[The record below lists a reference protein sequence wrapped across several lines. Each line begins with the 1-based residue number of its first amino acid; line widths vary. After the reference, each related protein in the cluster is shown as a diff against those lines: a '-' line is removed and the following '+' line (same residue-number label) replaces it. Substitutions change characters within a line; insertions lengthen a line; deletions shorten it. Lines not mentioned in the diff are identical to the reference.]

1 MMHTSFIKKATV
13 FGLALAS
20 TSLFAEATYSPH
32 KYQQNDWFAEFG
44 GNTAMYVNPA
54 GISETDQ
61 FELSFGFFS
70 SISGEAS
77 QEYVSFTYPID
88 YKHTWG
94 FSFFEN
100 GASIDGGQDYVEN
113 AFMLGYAYNLI
124 QCIALGIDISVLQ
137 INQFDENKHISLGA
151 DVGLNWNPIA
161 NSKFGYLLVGVALQ
175 NVVQPGIST
184 EEGSSSYSFV
194 APGFFGGDRDDAYN
208 IPSNLNFSLFYRGL
222 NRALEAKVELSLIDV
237 FHSDKEGGDG
247 MNLEESFTV
256 TYFLSPHLGV
266 RLRFTKE
273 GYPVAGATVNVKD
286 VSLFRYL
293 ALDLEMSHDDLYAK
307 KNRGFIWAVKLTS
320 RFGDTREEKIGEER
334 YRRLKIEPENDYRA
348 AMRLYL
354 NRQFLEAA
362 YAFGKVQTKYPAFH
376 LVDQAAFYKAK
387 SFENLRMHKAAKAVY
402 EDAIKRYPQSDQ
414 RAKYHF
420 QLMNI
425 DYKEGKY
432 IDAMAKY
439 QNIAQKFGESDVKA
453 DADYVAGQIKFEQGL
468 YQEAVDLLA
477 AILPGNANYFYAR
490 YTMGIAY
497 SRMGK
502 WDEAENCFRDIT
514 EQPVSNQSERDLQD
528 AAKVKLGH
536 IYFSGEKPDIAQA
549 AQMYGQV
556 QAGSPVYDEA
566 MLGIAWSFLKV
577 NKPNEAM
584 KPAQWI
590 ISNLPESFLVSE
602 AYLVIGYCHF
612 MKKDYNN
619 AAKALE
625 QAEKRTEQ
633 PVVTVAARD
642 SARQAYDAMQDEFDS
657 VQVKALDLAR
667 QLPTPRVEKKR
678 EALRP
683 SFDKA
688 NKTIEDY
695 AAFTQKSIQSDR
707 FESNRK
713 RILDDAGFTLAT
725 VKTKMSQG
733 GASSE
738 AAQEL
743 ESLEDD
749 LEMGGDDMGGSSDAG
764 SSSEAPAPAGGDES
778 AGGSSDELGD
788 DLGDDF

>member
-1 MMHTSFIKKATV
+1 MHTSFIKTSVLGLTV
-13 FGLALAS
+13 AAS
-20 TSLFAEATYSPH
+20 SLFAEATYAPH

-54 GISETDQ
+54 SISETEQ
-61 FELSFGFFS
+61 LEFSAAFFS

-77 QEYVSFTYPID
+77 QEYLSLTFPMD
-88 YKHTWG
+88 YKHTLG

-100 GASIDGGQDYVEN
+100 GASIDGGKSYGEY
-113 AFMLGYAYNLI
+113 AFMFGYAYNLF
-124 QCIALGIDISVLQ
+124 QLLSLGVDISVLY
-137 INQFDENKHISLGA
+137 INQFDEVTQLT
-151 DVGLNWNPIA
+151 VGSDIGLSWNPLA
-161 NSKFGYLLVGVALQ
+161 SSKLGYLLVGVALQ
-175 NVVQPGIST
+175 NILPPA
-184 EEGSSSYSFV
+184 V
-194 APGFFGGDRDDAYN
+194 ATGDDAPMFVLFTEDEAYK
-208 IPSNLNFSLFYRGL
+208 IPTNLNISLFYRGL
-222 NRALEAKVELSLIDV
+222 NRSLEAKIEASLIDIM
-237 FHSDKEGGDG
+237 HDEAEGGEG
-247 MNLEESFTV
+247 FNLETSFTL
-256 TYFLSPHLGV
+256 TYYLSPHLGV
-266 RLRFTKE
+266 RGRFTKE
-273 GYPVAGATVNVKD
+273 GYFVAGATVNVKD
-286 VSLFRYL
+286 VSIFRYL
-293 ALDLEMSHDDLYAK
+293 SLDLEMSHDDLYAK
-307 KNRGFIWAVKLTS
+307 KNRGFIWAVKITS

-468 YQEAVDLLA
+468 YQESVDLLA

-497 SRMGK
+497 SRLGK
-502 WDEAENCFRDIT
+502 FEEAENCFRDIT
-514 EQPVSNQSERDLQD
+514 EQQYSNQSEQDLQD
-528 AAKVKLGH
+528 AARVKLGH
-536 IYFSGEKPDIAQA
+536 IYFSGEKADIAAA

-577 NKPNEAM
+577 NKPDEAM

-602 AYLVIGYCHF
+602 AYLVQGYCYF
-612 MKKDYNN
+612 MKKDYKK
-619 AAKALE
+619 AAASLE
-625 QAEKRTEQ
+625 QAEAKTEK
-633 PVVTVAARD
+633 PAVSVAARD
-642 SARQAYDAMQDEFDS
+642 SARQAFDAMQDEFDS

-667 QLPTPRVEKKR
+667 QLPTPRVESKR

-683 SFDKA
+683 TFNKA
-688 NKTIEDY
+688 NQAIEDY
-695 AAFTQKSIQSDR
+695 AAFTQRAIQSDR

-713 RILDDAGFTLAT
+713 RILEDAGFTLAT
-725 VKTKMSQG
+725 VKTKMGQG
-733 GASSE
+733 SAGNAE
-738 AAQEL
+738 AAKEL
-743 ESLEDD
+743 DALDD
-749 LEMGGDDMGGSSDAG
+749 LEL
-764 SSSEAPAPAGGDES
+764 DE
-778 AGGSSDELGD
+778 
-788 DLGDDF
+788 

>member
-1 MMHTSFIKKATV
+1 MHTSFIKTSVLGLTV
-13 FGLALAS
+13 AAS
-20 TSLFAEATYSPH
+20 SLFAEATYAPH

-54 GISETDQ
+54 SISETEQ
-61 FELSFGFFS
+61 LEFSAAFFS

-77 QEYVSFTYPID
+77 QEYLSLTFPMD
-88 YKHTWG
+88 YKHTLG

-100 GASIDGGQDYVEN
+100 GASIDGGKSYGEY
-113 AFMLGYAYNLI
+113 AFMFGYAYNLF
-124 QCIALGIDISVLQ
+124 QLLSLGVDISVLY
-137 INQFDENKHISLGA
+137 INQFDEVTQLT
-151 DVGLNWNPIA
+151 VGSDIGLSWNPLA
-161 NSKFGYLLVGVALQ
+161 SSKLGYLLVGVALQ
-175 NVVQPGIST
+175 NILPPA
-184 EEGSSSYSFV
+184 V
-194 APGFFGGDRDDAYN
+194 ATGDDAPMFVLFTEDEAYK
-208 IPSNLNFSLFYRGL
+208 IPTNLNISLFYRGL
-222 NRALEAKVELSLIDV
+222 NRSLEAKIEASLIDIM
-237 FHSDKEGGDG
+237 HDEAEGGEG
-247 MNLEESFTV
+247 FNLETSFTL
-256 TYFLSPHLGV
+256 TYYLSPHLGV
-266 RLRFTKE
+266 RGRFTKE
-273 GYPVAGATVNVKD
+273 GYFVAGATVNVKD
-286 VSLFRYL
+286 VSIFRYL
-293 ALDLEMSHDDLYAK
+293 SLDLEMSHDDLYAK
-307 KNRGFIWAVKLTS
+307 KNRGFIWAVKITS

-414 RAKYHF
+414 KAKYHF

-432 IDAMAKY
+432 TEAMSKY

-468 YQEAVDLLA
+468 YQESVDLLA

-497 SRMGK
+497 SRLGK
-502 WDEAENCFRDIT
+502 FEEAENCFRDIT
-514 EQPVSNQSERDLQD
+514 EQQYSNQSEQDLQD
-528 AAKVKLGH
+528 AARVKLGH
-536 IYFSGEKPDIAQA
+536 IYFSGEKADIAAA

-577 NKPNEAM
+577 NKPDEAM

-602 AYLVIGYCHF
+602 AYLVQGYCYF
-612 MKKDYNN
+612 MKKDYKK
-619 AAKALE
+619 AAASLE
-625 QAEKRTEQ
+625 QAEAKTEK
-633 PVVTVAARD
+633 PAVSVAARD
-642 SARQAYDAMQDEFDS
+642 SARQAFDAMQDEFDS

-667 QLPTPRVEKKR
+667 QLPTPRVESKR

-683 SFDKA
+683 TFNKA
-688 NKTIEDY
+688 NQAIEDY
-695 AAFTQKSIQSDR
+695 AAFTQRAIQSDR

-713 RILDDAGFTLAT
+713 RILEDAGFTLAT
-725 VKTKMSQG
+725 VKTKMGQG
-733 GASSE
+733 SAGNAE
-738 AAQEL
+738 AAKEL
-743 ESLEDD
+743 DALDD
-749 LEMGGDDMGGSSDAG
+749 LEL
-764 SSSEAPAPAGGDES
+764 DE
-778 AGGSSDELGD
+778 
-788 DLGDDF
+788 

>member
-1 MMHTSFIKKATV
+1 MMHTSFIKTSVLGLTV
-13 FGLALAS
+13 AAS
-20 TSLFAEATYSPH
+20 SLFAEPTYAPH

-54 GISETDQ
+54 SISETEQ
-61 FELSFGFFS
+61 LEFSAAFFS

-77 QEYVSFTYPID
+77 QEYLSLTFPMD
-88 YKHTWG
+88 YKHTLG

-100 GASIDGGQDYVEN
+100 GASIDGGKSYGEY
-113 AFMLGYAYNLI
+113 AFMFGYAYNLF
-124 QCIALGIDISVLQ
+124 QLLSLGVDISVLY
-137 INQFDENKHISLGA
+137 INQFDEVTQLT
-151 DVGLNWNPIA
+151 VGSDIGLSWNPLA
-161 NSKFGYLLVGVALQ
+161 SSKLGYLLVGVALQ
-175 NVVQPGIST
+175 NILPPAVATGEDAPTFVLFT
-184 EEGSSSYSFV
+184 EDE
-194 APGFFGGDRDDAYN
+194 AYK
-208 IPSNLNFSLFYRGL
+208 IPTNLNISLFYRGL
-222 NRALEAKVELSLIDV
+222 NRSLEAKIEASLIDIM
-237 FHSDKEGGDG
+237 HDEDEGGEG
-247 MNLEESFTV
+247 FNLETSFTL
-256 TYFLSPHLGV
+256 TYYLSPHLGV
-266 RLRFTKE
+266 RGRFTKE
-273 GYPVAGATVNVKD
+273 GYFVAGATVNVKD
-286 VSLFRYL
+286 VSIFRYL
-293 ALDLEMSHDDLYAK
+293 SLDLEMSHDDLYAK
-307 KNRGFIWAVKLTS
+307 KNRGFIWAVKITS

-414 RAKYHF
+414 KAKYHF

-432 IDAMAKY
+432 TEAMSKY

-468 YQEAVDLLA
+468 YQESVDLLA

-497 SRMGK
+497 SRLGK
-502 WDEAENCFRDIT
+502 FEEAENCFRDIT
-514 EQPVSNQSERDLQD
+514 EQQYSNQSEQDLQD
-528 AAKVKLGH
+528 AARVKLGH
-536 IYFSGEKPDIAQA
+536 LYFSGEKADIAAA

-556 QAGSPVYDEA
+556 QPGSPVYDEA

-577 NKPNEAM
+577 NKPDDAM
-584 KPAQWI
+584 KPAKWI

-602 AYLVIGYCHF
+602 AYLVQGYCYF
-612 MKKDYNN
+612 MKKDYKN
-619 AAKALE
+619 AAASLE
-625 QAEKRTEQ
+625 QAEKKTEQ
-633 PVVTVAARD
+633 PAVSVAARD
-642 SARQAYDAMQDEFDS
+642 SARQAFDAMQDEFDS

-667 QLPTPRVEKKR
+667 QLPTPRVESKR

-683 SFDKA
+683 TFNKA
-688 NKTIEDY
+688 NQAIEDY
-695 AAFTQKSIQSDR
+695 AAFTQRAIQSDR

-713 RILDDAGFTLAT
+713 RILEDAGFTLAT
-725 VKTKMSQG
+725 VKTKMGQG
-733 GASSE
+733 SAGNAE
-738 AAQEL
+738 AAKEL
-743 ESLEDD
+743 DSLDD
-749 LEMGGDDMGGSSDAG
+749 LDL
-764 SSSEAPAPAGGDES
+764 DE
-778 AGGSSDELGD
+778 
-788 DLGDDF
+788 

>member
-1 MMHTSFIKKATV
+1 MMHTSFIKTSV
-13 FGLALAS
+13 LGLAFAS
-20 TSLFAEATYSPH
+20 SSLFAATYTPN
-32 KYQQNDWFAEFG
+32 KYQQNDWFAEYG

-61 FELSFGFFS
+61 LEVSLGFFS
-70 SISGEAS
+70 TISGEAS
-77 QEYVSFTYPID
+77 QEYISLTYPID

-94 FSFFEN
+94 ISLFEN
-100 GASIDGGQDYVEN
+100 GASIEGGKSYSDI
-113 AFMLGYAYNLI
+113 AALIGYSYRLMQLLAV
-124 QCIALGIDISVLQ
+124 GIDVSVLY
-137 INQFDENKHISLGA
+137 INQFDEVKQLTVGA
-151 DVGLNWNPIA
+151 DVGLSWNPLA
-161 NSKFGYLLVGVALQ
+161 SSKFGYLLIGVAVQ
-175 NVVQPGIST
+175 NLLAPAVSEAEASKGLK
-184 EEGSSSYSFV
+184 FV
-194 APGFFGGDRDDAYN
+194 TVAASDAYK
-208 IPSNLNFSLFYRGL
+208 IPTNLNFSLFWRGF
-222 NRALEAKVELSLIDV
+222 NRLLELKAELSLIDII
-237 FHSDKEGGDG
+237 HDSKEGGKG
-247 MNLEESFTV
+247 ANLEMSFTL
-256 TYFLSPHLGV
+256 TYYLSSHLGV
-266 RLRFTKE
+266 RARFTKE
-273 GYPVAGATVNVKD
+273 GYPVIGATVNVKD
-286 VSLFRYL
+286 VSIFRYL
-293 ALDLEMSHDDLYAK
+293 ALDLEMSHDDLWAK
-307 KNRGFIWAVKLTS
+307 KNRGFVWAVKLTS

-387 SFENLRMHKAAKAVY
+387 SFENLRMHKAAKNVY

-432 IDAMAKY
+432 TEAMNKY

-490 YTMGIAY
+490 YTMGIAN
-497 SRMGK
+497 SRQQK

-536 IYFSGEKPDIAQA
+536 LFFSGEKPDIAQA

-556 QAGSPVYDEA
+556 QKGSPVFDEA

-577 NKPNEAM
+577 HKPDDAI

-602 AYLVIGYCHF
+602 AYLVVGYCHF
-612 MKKDYNN
+612 MKKEYQKSAD
-619 AAKALE
+619 ALTKAVELSD
-625 QAEKRTEQ
+625 K
-633 PVVTVAARD
+633 PVVSVAARD
-642 SARQAYDAMQDEFDS
+642 SARQAYDAMQGQFDS
-657 VQVKALDLAR
+657 VQVLALDLAR
-667 QLPTPRVEKKR
+667 QLPTPRVESKR

-683 SFDKA
+683 TFDKA
-688 NKTIEDY
+688 NQAIEDY
-695 AAFTQKSIQSDR
+695 ASFMQRSIQSDR
-707 FESNRK
+707 FESNRQ
-713 RILDDAGFTLAT
+713 RIRDDAGFTLAT
-725 VKTKMSQG
+725 VKTLLGKGLG
-733 GASSE
+733 G
-738 AAQEL
+738 
-743 ESLEDD
+743 ESKTD
-749 LEMGGDDMGGSSDAG
+749 LP
-764 SSSEAPAPAGGDES
+764 PAE
-778 AGGSSDELGD
+778 ELGD
-788 DLGDDF
+788 LE

>member
-1 MMHTSFIKKATV
+1 MHTSFIKKAAV

-54 GISETDQ
+54 GISETEQ
-61 FELSFGFFS
+61 LEFSAAFFS

-77 QEYVSFTYPID
+77 QEYVSLTFPMD
-88 YKHTWG
+88 YKHTLG

-100 GASIDGGQDYVEN
+100 GASIDDGPSYGEY
-113 AFMLGYAYNLI
+113 AFMFGYAYNLM
-124 QCIALGIDISVLQ
+124 QFLALGVDISVLY
-137 INQFDENKHISLGA
+137 INQFDEVKQLTMGA
-151 DVGLNWNPIA
+151 DIGINWNPLA
-161 NSKFGYLLVGVALQ
+161 SSKYGYLLVGVAMQ
-175 NVVQPGIST
+175 NVLQPAVST
-184 EEGSSSYSFV
+184 AAEESGMKFV
-194 APGFFGGDRDDAYN
+194 LFTESEAYK
-208 IPSNLNFSLFYRGL
+208 IPSNLNVSLFYRGL
-222 NRALEAKVELSLIDV
+222 NRSLEAKAEVSIIDV
-237 FHSDKEGGDG
+237 MHESSEGGEG
-247 MNLEESFTV
+247 MNLETSFTL
-256 TYFLSPHLGV
+256 TYYLSPHLGV
-266 RLRFTKE
+266 RARFTKE
-273 GYPVAGATVNVKD
+273 CYPVIGATVNVKD
-286 VSLFRYL
+286 VSIFRYL
-293 ALDLEMSHDDLYAK
+293 ALDLELSHDDLWEK
-307 KNRGFIWAVKLTS
+307 NNRGFIWAVKLTS
-320 RFGDTREEKIGEER
+320 RLGDTSEEKIGEER

-420 QLMNI
+420 QLINI

-432 IDAMAKY
+432 TEAMAKY

-468 YQEAVDLLA
+468 YQESVDLLA

-502 WDEAENCFRDIT
+502 WEEAENCFRDIT

-536 IYFSGEKPDIAQA
+536 IYFSGEKPDIATA

-556 QAGSPVYDEA
+556 EAGSPVYDEA

-577 NKPNEAM
+577 NKPDEAM

-590 ISNLPESFLVSE
+590 INNLPESFLISE

-612 MKKDYNN
+612 MKKDYNG

-657 VQVKALDLAR
+657 VQVLALDLAR
-667 QLPTPRVEKKR
+667 QLPTPRVDSKR

-683 SFDKA
+683 TFDKA
-688 NKTIEDY
+688 NQSIEEY

-713 RILDDAGFTLAT
+713 RIQEDAGFTLAT

-733 GASSE
+733 STGSSE

-743 ESLEDD
+743 EDLED
-749 LEMGGDDMGGSSDAG
+749 LE
-764 SSSEAPAPAGGDES
+764 
-778 AGGSSDELGD
+778 
-788 DLGDDF
+788 

>member
-54 GISETDQ
+54 GISETEQ
-61 FELSFGFFS
+61 FELSAAFFS

-77 QEYVSFTYPID
+77 QEYVSLTYPMD
-88 YKHTWG
+88 YKHTLG

-100 GASIDGGQDYVEN
+100 GADIDDGPSYGEY
-113 AFMLGYAYNLI
+113 AFMLGYAYNLM
-124 QCIALGIDISVLQ
+124 QFLALGIDVSVLY
-137 INQFDENKHISLGA
+137 INQFDEVKQVTIGA
-151 DVGLNWNPIA
+151 DVGLSWNPLA
-161 NSKFGYLLVGVALQ
+161 SSKYGYLLVGVALQ
-175 NVVQPGIST
+175 NVAQPAVST
-184 EEGSSSYSFV
+184 EDGDGSFAFV

-208 IPSNLNFSLFYRGL
+208 IPSNLNVSLFWRGL
-222 NRALEAKVELSLIDV
+222 NRALEAKAELSVIDV
-237 FHSDKEGGDG
+237 FHADKEGGDG
-247 MNLEESFTV
+247 LNLEESFTL
-256 TYFLSPHLGV
+256 TYYLSPHLGV
-266 RLRFTKE
+266 RARFTKE
-273 GYPVAGATVNVKD
+273 CYPVVGATVNVKD
-286 VSLFRYL
+286 VSIFRYL
-293 ALDLEMSHDDLYAK
+293 ALDLEMSHDDLWEK

-387 SFENLRMHKAAKAVY
+387 SFENLRMHKAAKSVY

-432 IDAMAKY
+432 TEAMAKY

-453 DADYVAGQIKFEQGL
+453 DADYIAGQIKFEQGL
-468 YQEAVDLLA
+468 YQESVDLLA

-502 WDEAENCFRDIT
+502 FEEAENCFRDIT

-528 AAKVKLGH
+528 AARVKLGH
-536 IYFSGEKPDIAQA
+536 IFFSGEKPDVAAA

-556 QAGSPVYDEA
+556 EAGSPVYDEA

-577 NKPNEAM
+577 NKPDEAM
-584 KPAQWI
+584 KPAKWI

-612 MKKDYNN
+612 MKKDYNG
-619 AAKALE
+619 AVKALE

-633 PVVTVAARD
+633 PVVSVAARD
-642 SARQAYDAMQDEFDS
+642 SARQAYDAMQDDFDS
-657 VQVKALDLAR
+657 VQVQALDLAR
-667 QLPTPRVEKKR
+667 QLPTPRVESKR
-678 EALRP
+678 EALKP

-688 NKTIEDY
+688 NQAIEDY

-713 RILDDAGFTLAT
+713 RILEDAGFTLAT

-733 GASSE
+733 AGSSE

-743 ESLEDD
+743 EDLED
-749 LEMGGDDMGGSSDAG
+749 LE
-764 SSSEAPAPAGGDES
+764 
-778 AGGSSDELGD
+778 
-788 DLGDDF
+788 

>member
-1 MMHTSFIKKATV
+1 MHTSFIKKAAV

-54 GISETDQ
+54 GISETEQ
-61 FELSFGFFS
+61 LEFSAAFFS

-77 QEYVSFTYPID
+77 QEYVSLTFPMD
-88 YKHTWG
+88 YKHTLG

-100 GASIDGGQDYVEN
+100 GASIDDGPSYGEY
-113 AFMLGYAYNLI
+113 AFMFGYAYNLM
-124 QCIALGIDISVLQ
+124 QFLALGVDISVLY
-137 INQFDENKHISLGA
+137 INQFDEVKQLTLGA
-151 DVGLNWNPIA
+151 DVGINWNPLA
-161 NSKFGYLLVGVALQ
+161 SSKYGYLLVGVALQ
-175 NVVQPGIST
+175 NALQPAVST
-184 EEGSSSYSFV
+184 AAEEDGMKFV
-194 APGFFGGDRDDAYN
+194 LFTESEAYK
-208 IPSNLNFSLFYRGL
+208 IPSNLNISLFYRGL
-222 NRALEAKVELSLIDV
+222 NRALEAKVELSIIDV
-237 FHSDKEGGDG
+237 MHESSEGGEG
-247 MNLEESFTV
+247 MNLEESFTL
-256 TYFLSPHLGV
+256 TYYLSPHLGV
-266 RLRFTKE
+266 RARFTKE
-273 GYPVAGATVNVKD
+273 CYPVVGATVNVKD
-286 VSLFRYL
+286 VSIFRYL
-293 ALDLEMSHDDLYAK
+293 ALDLEMSHDDLWEK

-387 SFENLRMHKAAKAVY
+387 SFENLRMHKAAKSVY

-414 RAKYHF
+414 KAKYHF

-432 IDAMAKY
+432 TEAMAKY

-468 YQEAVDLLA
+468 YQESVDLLA

-497 SRMGK
+497 SRLGK
-502 WDEAENCFRDIT
+502 WEEAENCFRDIT
-514 EQPVSNQSERDLQD
+514 EQQYSNQSEQDLQD
-528 AAKVKLGH
+528 AARVKLGH
-536 IYFSGEKPDIAQA
+536 IYFSGEKADIAAA

-602 AYLVIGYCHF
+602 AYLVQGYCYF
-612 MKKDYNN
+612 MKKEYKK
-619 AAKALE
+619 AAASLE
-625 QAEKRTEQ
+625 QAEAKTEK
-633 PVVTVAARD
+633 PAISVAARD
-642 SARQAYDAMQDEFDS
+642 SARQAFDAMQGEFDS
-657 VQVKALDLAR
+657 VQVQALDLAR
-667 QLPTPRVEKKR
+667 QLPTPRVQSKR

-683 SFDKA
+683 TFDKA
-688 NKTIEDY
+688 NQAIEDY
-695 AAFTQKSIQSDR
+695 AAFTQRALQSDR

-713 RILDDAGFTLAT
+713 RILEDAGFTLAT
-725 VKTKMSQG
+725 VKTKMGQG
-733 GASSE
+733 ATSSE

-743 ESLEDD
+743 EELED
-749 LEMGGDDMGGSSDAG
+749 LE
-764 SSSEAPAPAGGDES
+764 
-778 AGGSSDELGD
+778 
-788 DLGDDF
+788 

>member
-1 MMHTSFIKKATV
+1 MHTSFIKKAAV

-44 GNTAMYVNPA
+44 GNTSMYVNPA
-54 GISETDQ
+54 GISETEQ
-61 FELSFGFFS
+61 LEFSAAFFS

-77 QEYVSFTYPID
+77 QEYVSLTFPMD
-88 YKHTWG
+88 YKHTLG

-100 GASIDGGQDYVEN
+100 GASIDDGPSYGEY
-113 AFMLGYAYNLI
+113 AFMFGYAYNLM
-124 QCIALGIDISVLQ
+124 QFLALGVDISVLY
-137 INQFDENKHISLGA
+137 INQFDEVKQLTLGA
-151 DVGLNWNPIA
+151 DVGVSWNPLA
-161 NSKFGYLLVGVALQ
+161 SSKYGYLLVGVALQ
-175 NVVQPGIST
+175 NALQPAVST
-184 EEGSSSYSFV
+184 SAEEDGMKFV
-194 APGFFGGDRDDAYN
+194 LFTESEAYK
-208 IPSNLNFSLFYRGL
+208 IPSNLNISFFYRGL
-222 NRALEAKVELSLIDV
+222 NRALEAKVELSIIDV
-237 FHSDKEGGDG
+237 MHESSEGGDG
-247 MNLEESFTV
+247 MNLEQSFTL
-256 TYFLSPHLGV
+256 TYYLSPHLGV
-266 RLRFTKE
+266 RARFTKE
-273 GYPVAGATVNVKD
+273 CYPVVGATVNVKD
-286 VSLFRYL
+286 VSIFRYL
-293 ALDLEMSHDDLYAK
+293 ALDLEMSHDDLWEK

-432 IDAMAKY
+432 TEALNKY

-468 YQEAVDLLA
+468 YQESVDLLA
-477 AILPGNANYFYAR
+477 SILPGNANYFYAR
-490 YTMGIAY
+490 YTMGIAH

-502 WDEAENCFRDIT
+502 FDEAENCFRDIT

-528 AAKVKLGH
+528 AARVKLGH
-536 IYFSGEKPDIAQA
+536 LFFSGEKPDIAAA

-556 QAGSPVYDEA
+556 QKESPVFDEA

-577 NKPNEAM
+577 NKPDEAI
-584 KPAQWI
+584 KPAKWI

-612 MKKDYNN
+612 MKKNYQD
-619 AAKALE
+619 ALE
-625 QAEKRTEQ
+625 ALTQAEKRTEQ
-633 PVVTVAARD
+633 PIVSVAARD
-642 SARQAYDAMQDEFDS
+642 SARQAYDAMQSQFDS
-657 VQVKALDLAR
+657 VQVLALDLAR
-667 QLPTPRVEKKR
+667 QLPTPRVESKR

-683 SFDKA
+683 TFNKA
-688 NKTIEDY
+688 NQAIEDY
-695 AAFTQKSIQSDR
+695 AAFMQRSIQSDR

-725 VKTKMSQG
+725 VKTKMGQG
-733 GASSE
+733 TSVSNE
-738 AAQEL
+738 AKQQL
-743 ESLEDD
+743 DQLED
-749 LEMGGDDMGGSSDAG
+749 LE
-764 SSSEAPAPAGGDES
+764 
-778 AGGSSDELGD
+778 
-788 DLGDDF
+788 

>member
-1 MMHTSFIKKATV
+1 MMHTSFIKTSAI
-13 FGLALAS
+13 GLAVAS
-20 TSLFAEATYSPH
+20 TSLFAGLEATYTPN

-44 GNTAMYVNPA
+44 GNTSMYVNPA

-61 FELSFGFFS
+61 LEFSAAFFS
-70 SISGEAS
+70 TISGEAS
-77 QEYVSFTYPID
+77 QEYVSLTYPID

-94 FSFFEN
+94 FSLFEN
-100 GASIDGGQDYVEN
+100 GASIEGGESYGEI
-113 AFMLGYAYNLI
+113 AALFGYSYRLMHFLS
-124 QCIALGIDISVLQ
+124 LGIDLSVLY
-137 INQFDENKHISLGA
+137 INQFDELKQLTVGA
-151 DVGLNWNPIA
+151 DVGFSWNPLA
-161 NSKFGYLLVGVALQ
+161 SSKFGYLLIGASLQ
-175 NVVQPGIST
+175 NILAPAVSEAEGDGSFKFVFMT
-184 EEGSSSYSFV
+184 EKE
-194 APGFFGGDRDDAYN
+194 AYK
-208 IPSNLNFSLFYRGL
+208 IPTNLNLSLFYRGF
-222 NRALEAKVELSLIDV
+222 NRLLELKAEFSIIDII
-237 FHSDKEGGDG
+237 HDADEGGKG
-247 MNLEESFTV
+247 ANLEMSFTL
-256 TYFLSPHLGV
+256 TYYLSSHLGV
-266 RLRFTKE
+266 RARFTKE
-273 GYPVAGATVNVKD
+273 GYPVIGATVNVKD
-286 VSLFRYL
+286 VSIFRYL
-293 ALDLEMSHDDLYAK
+293 ALDLEMSHDDIYAK
-307 KNRGFIWAVKLTS
+307 KNRGFVWAVKLTS

-387 SFENLRMHKAAKAVY
+387 SFENLRMHKAAKSVY

-432 IDAMAKY
+432 TEAMNKY
-439 QNIAQKFGESDVKA
+439 QSIAQKFGESDVKA

-477 AILPGNANYFYAR
+477 SILPGNANYFYAR
-490 YTMGIAY
+490 YTMGIAN

-502 WDEAENCFRDIT
+502 FDEAENCFRDIT

-536 IYFSGEKPDIAQA
+536 LFFSGEKPDIAAA

-556 QAGSPVYDEA
+556 KKGSPVFDEA

-577 NKPNEAM
+577 NKPDEAM
-584 KPAQWI
+584 KPAKWI

-602 AYLVIGYCHF
+602 AYLVVGYCHF
-612 MKKDYNN
+612 MKKDYKG
-619 AAKALE
+619 AVEALSE
-625 QAEKRTEQ
+625 AEKRTNQ
-633 PVVTVAARD
+633 PIVSVAARD
-642 SARQAYDAMQDEFDS
+642 SARQAYDAMQSQFDS
-657 VQVKALDLAR
+657 VQVLALDLAR
-667 QLPTPRVEKKR
+667 QLPTPRVESKR

-683 SFDKA
+683 TFDKA
-688 NKTIEDY
+688 NQAIEDY
-695 AAFTQKSIQSDR
+695 ASFMQRSIQSDR

-725 VKTKMSQG
+725 VKTKMGQG
-733 GASSE
+733 AGVSE
-738 AAQEL
+738 EAKQQL
-743 ESLEDD
+743 DQLED
-749 LEMGGDDMGGSSDAG
+749 LE
-764 SSSEAPAPAGGDES
+764 
-778 AGGSSDELGD
+778 
-788 DLGDDF
+788 

>member
-1 MMHTSFIKKATV
+1 MMRTSFIKTSA
-13 FGLALAS
+13 FGLAVAS
-20 TSLFAEATYSPH
+20 TSLFAEATYTPN

-44 GNTAMYVNPA
+44 GNTSMYVNPA

-61 FELSFGFFS
+61 LEFSAAFFS
-70 SISGEAS
+70 TISGEAS
-77 QEYVSFTYPID
+77 QEYVSLTYPID
-88 YKHTWG
+88 YKHTLG
-94 FSFFEN
+94 FSLFEN
-100 GASIDGGQDYVEN
+100 GASIEGGESYGEI
-113 AFMLGYAYNLI
+113 AALIGYSYRLMHFLS
-124 QCIALGIDISVLQ
+124 LGIDLSVLY
-137 INQFDENKHISLGA
+137 INQFDEIKQLTVGA
-151 DVGLNWNPIA
+151 DVGVSWNPLA
-161 NSKFGYLLVGVALQ
+161 SSKYGYLLIGASVQ
-175 NVVQPGIST
+175 NLLAPAVSEANGN
-184 EEGSSSYSFV
+184 GDFKFV
-194 APGFFGGDRDDAYN
+194 TMGASDAYK
-208 IPSNLNFSLFYRGL
+208 IPTNLNLSLFWRGFNRLLEVKAELSIIDIIHDSDEGGKGSNL
-222 NRALEAKVELSLIDV
+222 E
-237 FHSDKEGGDG
+237 
-247 MNLEESFTV
+247 MSFTL
-256 TYFLSPHLGV
+256 TYYLSSHLGV
-266 RLRFTKE
+266 RGRFTKE
-273 GYPVAGATVNVKD
+273 GYPVIGATVNVKD
-286 VSLFRYL
+286 VSIFRYL
-293 ALDLEMSHDDLYAK
+293 ALDLEMSHDDIWAK
-307 KNRGFIWAVKLTS
+307 KNRGFVWAVKLTS

-387 SFENLRMHKAAKAVY
+387 SFENLRMHKAAKSIY

-432 IDAMAKY
+432 TEAMNKY
-439 QNIAQKFGESDVKA
+439 QSIAQKFGESDVKA

-490 YTMGIAY
+490 YTMGIAN

-536 IYFSGEKPDIAQA
+536 LFFSGEKPDIAAA

-556 QAGSPVYDEA
+556 KKGSPVFDEA

-577 NKPNEAM
+577 NKPDDAI

-612 MKKDYNN
+612 MKKNYQD
-619 AAKALE
+619 ALE
-625 QAEKRTEQ
+625 ALTQAEKRTEQ
-633 PVVTVAARD
+633 PIVSVAARD
-642 SARQAYDAMQDEFDS
+642 SARQAYDAMQNQFDS
-657 VQVKALDLAR
+657 VQVIALDLAR
-667 QLPTPRVEKKR
+667 QLPTPRVESKR

-683 SFDKA
+683 TFDKA
-688 NKTIEDY
+688 NQAIEDY
-695 AAFTQKSIQSDR
+695 ASFMQRSIQSDR

-713 RILDDAGFTLAT
+713 RILEDAGFTKAT
-725 VKTKMSQG
+725 LLSKMG
-733 GASSE
+733 GAGGGTSKSGTSE
-738 AAQEL
+738 MP
-743 ESLEDD
+743 SLEDD
-749 LEMGGDDMGGSSDAG
+749 L
-764 SSSEAPAPAGGDES
+764 
-778 AGGSSDELGD
+778 
-788 DLGDDF
+788 

>member
-1 MMHTSFIKKATV
+1 MHTSFIKTSVLGLTV
-13 FGLALAS
+13 AAS
-20 TSLFAEATYSPH
+20 SLFADATYSPH

-54 GISETDQ
+54 SIAETEQ
-61 FELSFGFFS
+61 LEFSAAFFS

-77 QEYVSFTYPID
+77 QEYVSLTFPMD
-88 YKHTWG
+88 YKHTLG

-100 GASIDGGQDYVEN
+100 GASIDGGKSYGEY
-113 AFMLGYAYNLI
+113 AFMFGYAYNLF
-124 QCIALGIDISVLQ
+124 QLVSLGVDISVLY
-137 INQFDENKHISLGA
+137 INQFDDVKQVTFGSDIGIS
-151 DVGLNWNPIA
+151 WNPLA
-161 NSKFGYLLVGVALQ
+161 SSKLGYLLVGVALQ
-175 NVVQPGIST
+175 NVLQPAIATS
-184 EEGSSSYSFV
+184 
-194 APGFFGGDRDDAYN
+194 DDAPTVVLFTESEAYK
-208 IPSNLNFSLFYRGL
+208 IPANLNFSLFYRGL
-222 NRALEAKVELSLIDV
+222 NRSLEAKIEASFIDIM
-237 FHSDKEGGDG
+237 HDDDEGGEG
-247 MNLEESFTV
+247 FNLETSFTL
-256 TYFLSPHLGV
+256 TYYLSPHLGV
-266 RLRFTKE
+266 RGRFTKE
-273 GYPVAGATVNVKD
+273 GYFVAGATVNVKD
-286 VSLFRYL
+286 VSIFRYL
-293 ALDLEMSHDDLYAK
+293 QLDLEMSHDDLYAK
-307 KNRGFIWAVKLTS
+307 KNRGFIWAVKITS

-387 SFENLRMHKAAKAVY
+387 SFENLRMHKAAKSVY

-414 RAKYHF
+414 KAKYHF

-432 IDAMAKY
+432 TEAMSKY

-468 YQEAVDLLA
+468 YQESVDLLA

-497 SRMGK
+497 SRLGK
-502 WDEAENCFRDIT
+502 FEEAENCFRDIT
-514 EQPVSNQSERDLQD
+514 EQQYSNQSEQDLQD
-528 AAKVKLGH
+528 AARVKLGH
-536 IYFSGEKPDIAQA
+536 LYFSGEKADIAAA

-577 NKPNEAM
+577 NKPDEAM

-602 AYLVIGYCHF
+602 AYLVQGYCYF
-612 MKKDYNN
+612 MKKDYQN
-619 AAKALE
+619 AAKSLE
-625 QAEKRTEQ
+625 QAEAKTEK
-633 PVVTVAARD
+633 PAVSVAARD
-642 SARQAYDAMQDEFDS
+642 SARQAYDAMQSEFDS
-657 VQVKALDLAR
+657 VQVQALDLAR
-667 QLPTPRVEKKR
+667 QLPTPRVESKR

-683 SFDKA
+683 TFDKA
-688 NKTIEDY
+688 NQAIEDY
-695 AAFTQKSIQSDR
+695 AAFTQRAIQSDR

-713 RILDDAGFTLAT
+713 RILEDAGFTLAT
-725 VKTKMSQG
+725 VKTKMGQG
-733 GASSE
+733 STSSE

-743 ESLEDD
+743 EELED
-749 LEMGGDDMGGSSDAG
+749 LE
-764 SSSEAPAPAGGDES
+764 
-778 AGGSSDELGD
+778 
-788 DLGDDF
+788 

>member
-1 MMHTSFIKKATV
+1 MMHTSFIKTSVLGLTV
-13 FGLALAS
+13 AAS
-20 TSLFAEATYSPH
+20 SLFADATYSPH

-54 GISETDQ
+54 SIAETEQ
-61 FELSFGFFS
+61 LEFSAAFFS

-77 QEYVSFTYPID
+77 QEYVSLTFPMD
-88 YKHTWG
+88 YKHTLG

-100 GASIDGGQDYVEN
+100 GASIDGGKSYGEY
-113 AFMLGYAYNLI
+113 AFMFGYAYNLFQLI
-124 QCIALGIDISVLQ
+124 SLGVDISVLY
-137 INQFDENKHISLGA
+137 INQFDDVKQVTFGSDIGIS
-151 DVGLNWNPIA
+151 WNPLA
-161 NSKFGYLLVGVALQ
+161 SSKLGYLLVGVALQ
-175 NVVQPGIST
+175 NVLQPAIATS
-184 EEGSSSYSFV
+184 
-194 APGFFGGDRDDAYN
+194 DDAPAVVLFTESEAYK
-208 IPSNLNFSLFYRGL
+208 IPANLNFSLFYRGL
-222 NRALEAKVELSLIDV
+222 NRSLEAKIEASFIDIM
-237 FHSDKEGGDG
+237 HDDEEGGEG
-247 MNLEESFTV
+247 FNLETSFTL
-256 TYFLSPHLGV
+256 TYYLSPHLGV
-266 RLRFTKE
+266 RGRFTKE
-273 GYPVAGATVNVKD
+273 GYFVAGATVNVKD
-286 VSLFRYL
+286 VSIFRYL
-293 ALDLEMSHDDLYAK
+293 QLDLEMSHDDLYAK
-307 KNRGFIWAVKLTS
+307 KNRGFIWAVKITS

-387 SFENLRMHKAAKAVY
+387 SFENLRMHKAAKSVY

-414 RAKYHF
+414 KAKYHF

-432 IDAMAKY
+432 TEAMSKY

-468 YQEAVDLLA
+468 YQESVDLLA

-536 IYFSGEKPDIAQA
+536 IYFSGEKPDIATA

-556 QAGSPVYDEA
+556 EAGSPVYDEA

-577 NKPNEAM
+577 NKPDEAM

-590 ISNLPESFLVSE
+590 IKNLPESFLVSE

-612 MKKDYNN
+612 MKKDYNG

-657 VQVKALDLAR
+657 VQVQALDLAR
-667 QLPTPRVEKKR
+667 QLPTPRVESKR

-688 NKTIEDY
+688 NQSIEDY

-713 RILDDAGFTLAT
+713 RILEDAGFTLAT

-733 GASSE
+733 AASTE

-743 ESLEDD
+743 EELED
-749 LEMGGDDMGGSSDAG
+749 LE
-764 SSSEAPAPAGGDES
+764 
-778 AGGSSDELGD
+778 
-788 DLGDDF
+788 